1 MIQFTPLSRSV
12 AVQATTFAK
21 GVCGMMI
28 AGLITTM
35 IALPAA
41 ATVDAPPLVDAAWL
55 KAHLD
60 SEDIVILDVR
70 SPYAGSGK
78 PDYLKG
84 HIPGAVWSEYPGI
97 WRTERDGVEGM
108 LPSVEKLEASLSEL
122 GISEEK
128 TVVIVPAGKDSLE
141 FGGAARIY
149 WTLKQLGQPS
159 VTILNGGY
167 SAWTA
172 DAANPLDT
180 GAVTPEG
187 DMFIAE
193 ADAGMV
199 LSSDDVAKR
208 IGTKI
213 VMLDGRPH
221 AQYIGKEKHSK
232 AKRAGRLPGA
242 VSLDQD
248 LFFDKTTKRLRPHAE
263 LAAIATSV
271 VADPAAEIVSY
282 CNTGHWAATNWFVLH
297 ELLGYE
303 NVTVYDASMVGWAAD
318 KSRPVDIGEAV
329 GSAPTV
335 TSPKG

>member
-1 MIQFTPLSRSV
+1 MVRIEAALHRM
-12 AVQATTFAK
+12 AAK
-21 GVCGMMI
+21 
-28 AGLITTM
+28 ASKL
-35 IALPAA
+35 ALAMTAA
-41 ATVDAPPLVDAAWL
+41 ACLGVPAMAAVDAPPLVDAAWL

-60 SEDIVILDVR
+60 RDDIVILDVR

-97 WRTERDGVEGM
+97 WRTEREGVEGM

-122 GISEEK
+122 GVSEDK

-159 VTILNGGY
+159 VTILDGGHN
-167 SAWTA
+167 AWVA
-172 DAANPLDT
+172 EASNPLET
-180 GAVTPEG
+180 GNVAPEG
-187 DMFIAE
+187 DMFIAS

-199 LSSDDVAKR
+199 VSDAEVQQKL
-208 IGTKI
+208 GTRI

-221 AQYIGKEKHSK
+221 AQFIGKEKHSK
-232 AKRAGRLPGA
+232 AKRAGRIPGS
-242 VSLDQD
+242 VNLDQD
-248 LFFDKTTKRLRPHAE
+248 RFFDPATKRLRPRAD
-263 LAAIATSV
+263 LTAIASSV
-271 VADPAAEIVSY
+271 VDDPAAEIVSY

-303 NVTVYDASMVGWAAD
+303 HVTLYDASMVGWSANPAL
-318 KSRPVDIGEAV
+318 PVEIGEAV
-329 GSAPTV
+329 GSAKPSTAAA
-335 TSPKG
+335 PNG